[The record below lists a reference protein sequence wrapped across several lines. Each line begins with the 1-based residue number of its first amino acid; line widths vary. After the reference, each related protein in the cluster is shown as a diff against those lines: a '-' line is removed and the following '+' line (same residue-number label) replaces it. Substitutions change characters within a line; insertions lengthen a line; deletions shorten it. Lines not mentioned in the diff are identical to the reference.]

1 MERVVFDRDSELTS
15 EQDRAPQFL
24 THALDAVPP
33 IGHVSDTEPVQAF
46 RNAWASQAERAVSQ
60 SLRAR
65 FRALAGRV
73 TGRSDRYLAQRTAL
87 AADEIVAHCD
97 ALTDRVVALES
108 LTSEVTGAFGQE
120 LAQLRAEV
128 LHLRRIVTAQGD
140 SAEQA
145 H

>member
-1 MERVVFDRDSELTS
+1 
-15 EQDRAPQFL
+15 
-24 THALDAVPP
+24 
-33 IGHVSDTEPVQAF
+33 
-46 RNAWASQAERAVSQ
+46 
-60 SLRAR
+60 
-65 FRALAGRV
+65 LAGRV
-73 TGRSDRYLAQRTAL
+73 TGRSDRYLAQKTTRAT
-87 AADEIVAHCD
+87 DEIVAHCD

-140 SAEQA
+140 SAESA